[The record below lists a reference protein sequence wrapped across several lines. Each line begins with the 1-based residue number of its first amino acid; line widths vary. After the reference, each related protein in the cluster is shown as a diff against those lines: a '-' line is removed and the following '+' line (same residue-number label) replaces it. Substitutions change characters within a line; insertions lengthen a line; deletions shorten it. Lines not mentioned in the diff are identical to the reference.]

1 MDLPQP
7 VLKAVAVGRRL
18 AAALAF
24 LPSLLTRLVM
34 GIAFYQTGSGKLAN
48 PANVTAF
55 FTELGIP
62 FPELNAAFVS
72 RLEYYGGI
80 LLVLGLLTRLAAAL
94 LGSTMIVALMT
105 ADRASLLEALGFS
118 GETGLTDVVPLVYG
132 LFLLWLLIYGGGAVS
147 VDRLLG
153 RWLGPDRGAR
163 WGADDPSPGETPG

>member
-1 MDLPQP
+1 MDLPP
-7 VLKAVAVGRRL
+7 SVLKAMAVGRRL

-24 LPSLLTRLVM
+24 LPPLLTRLVI

-48 PANVTAF
+48 PGNVTAF

-62 FPELNAAFVS
+62 FPELNAAMVS

-80 LLVLGLLTRLAAAL
+80 LLVLGLLTRLAAGL
-94 LGSTMIVALMT
+94 LGANMSVALMT
-105 ADRASLLEALGFS
+105 ADRSSLLDALSF
-118 GETGLTDVVPLVYG
+118 GETGLPDVVPLVYG

-153 RWLGPDRGAR
+153 RWLRPRSRSEVGRG
-163 WGADDPSPGETPG
+163 